1 MSISWSRQSAVTT
14 VQTMKMPEALA
25 EGLTPIFTLRAEDLS
40 EDELEKWTGKVEN
53 DEAILARLK
62 GAGAKVL
69 VGPRGSGKS
78 NYLRRAYFEL
88 RRQRKS
94 LVAYINFS
102 SHLALEP
109 LMLGN
114 PRALEYFRQWLVYKI
129 IVGVHAAEDN
139 GVALPSDLVELAGV
153 GRTFI
158 NTLQTRV
165 GVEPE
170 ETPLEVAPSELL
182 QLLER
187 WASELGR
194 RRCVLLMDDAAHAFM
209 PQQQREFFELFRA
222 LRSRNVACKAA
233 VYPGVTTYS
242 PFFNIGHEAEQIEVW
257 IEPDSAS
264 YLESMLAIFRARFGE
279 TIRKAIRPELVELA
293 AYASFGLPRNFITI
307 LEDVLDLGDAEDG
320 TIEIRSPTFPSM
332 REAIS
337 KNAEQVRQLF
347 QEVAEKLPRYR
358 NFVEVGND
366 VEAHVLSVIR
376 AVNNQRSRN
385 GAASRAVGVA
395 IGLPIPAEL
404 DRVIS
409 LLEYSGVVR
418 RTGVSSRGGRGQY
431 EKVQLHSSLLISE
444 NALGLGRNP
453 SADSI
458 RRSLRRRGADDFVRR
473 KAVAVFDTEMEERCK
488 LNLTPCFKCQ
498 TPRISDDAQFCFKC
512 GSPLTEQS
520 VYMDLLQSPIE
531 RLRLTPRK
539 LQRIAEHSSLR
550 KVQDVLLDDRNV
562 QLLGVP
568 YVGPVWAA
576 RIRTR
581 ADEFVSL

>member
-1 MSISWSRQSAVTT
+1 MSTT
-14 VQTMKMPEALA
+14 DVQA
-25 EGLTPIFTLRAEDLS
+25 EGLTPVFTLRAEDLS
-40 EDELEKWTGKVEN
+40 EDELERWTGKVHN

-88 RRQRKS
+88 LRTRKS

-102 SHLALEP
+102 NHLALEP

-129 IVGVHAAEDN
+129 IVGVHSAEQGRDDMP
-139 GVALPSDLVELAGV
+139 ADLEELAEK
-153 GRTFI
+153 GREFI
-158 NTLQTRV
+158 NALQTRV
-165 GVEPE
+165 GLEPE
-170 ETPLEVAPSELL
+170 AIPPELAPSELL
-182 QLLER
+182 ILLER
-187 WASELGR
+187 WAAELDRG
-194 RRCVLLMDDAAHAFM
+194 RCVLLMDDAAHAFM
-209 PQQQREFFELFRA
+209 PQQQREFFELFRS

-233 VYPGVTTYS
+233 VYPGVTSYS

-257 IEPDSAS
+257 IEPDSSS
-264 YLESMLAIFRARFGE
+264 YIDSMLAIFNARFGE
-279 TIRKAIRPELVELA
+279 KIRTTIRPELVELA

-307 LEDVLDLGDAEDG
+307 LEDVLDLGDSEDG
-320 TIEIRSPTFPSM
+320 AVEIKPPTFASM
-332 REAIS
+332 RAAIG

-366 VEAHVLSVIR
+366 VETHVLTVIR
-376 AVNNQRSRN
+376 SVNNQRARD
-385 GAASRAVGVA
+385 GADSRAVGVA
-395 IGLPIPAEL
+395 IGLPVPAEL

-431 EKVQLHSSLLISE
+431 SKVQLHSSLLISE

-458 RRSLRRRGADDFVRR
+458 RRGMQRRGADDFVRR
-473 KAVAVFDTEMEERCK
+473 KSEAVFDSEMSQRCK

-520 VYMDLLQSPIE
+520 VYIDLLQAPID
-531 RLRLTPRK
+531 RLHLTTRK
-539 LQRIAEHSSLR
+539 LERIEAHSSL
-550 KVQDVLLDDRNV
+550 KSVQDVLLDDRNQ
-562 QLLGVP
+562 QLLSVP
-568 YVGPVWAA
+568 YIGPVWAA

>member
-1 MSISWSRQSAVTT
+1 MAMATSET
-14 VQTMKMPEALA
+14 

-40 EDELEKWTGKVEN
+40 EEELAKWTGKVAN
-53 DEAILARLK
+53 DEAILAQLK

-78 NYLRRAYFEL
+78 NYLRRAYFDL
-88 RRQRKS
+88 RRQQRT

-102 SHLALEP
+102 SHMALEP

-129 IVGVHAAEDN
+129 IVGVRDGEGDRP
-139 GVALPSDLVELAGV
+139 GLPHDLVELADS

-158 NTLQTRV
+158 NVLQTRV
-165 GVEPE
+165 GIEPE
-170 ETPLEVAPSELL
+170 ETPPEVAPSELL
-182 QLLER
+182 VCLER
-187 WASELGR
+187 WTAELGR

-222 LRSRNVACKAA
+222 LRSRTVACKAA
-233 VYPGVTTYS
+233 VYPGVTSYS
-242 PFFNIGHEAEQIEVW
+242 PFFNIGHEAEEIEIW
-257 IEPDSAS
+257 IEPDSPS
-264 YLESMLAIFRARFGE
+264 FLDSMLAIFRARFDDR
-279 TIRKAIRPELVELA
+279 IREAVRQELFELA

-307 LEDVLDLGDAEDG
+307 LEDVLDLGDDEDG
-320 TIEIRSPTFPSM
+320 IVELKTPTFASM
-332 REAIS
+332 REAIA

-347 QEVAEKLPRYR
+347 QEVAQKLPRYR
-358 NFVEVGND
+358 NFVEVGNE
-366 VEAHVLSVIR
+366 VEGRVLSVIR
-376 AVNNQRSRN
+376 AVNNQRSKD
-385 GAASRAVGVA
+385 GAPSRAVGVA

-418 RTGVSSRGGRGQY
+418 RTGVSSRGGRGHY

-453 SADSI
+453 STISI
-458 RRSLRRRGADDFVRR
+458 RRGLKRRGADDFVRR
-473 KAVAVFDTEMEERCK
+473 KSTAIFDSHMEQQCK

-512 GSPLTEQS
+512 GAPLTEQS
-520 VYMDLLQSPIE
+520 VYMDLLQAPIE
-531 RLRLTPRK
+531 RLRLSPRK
-539 LQRIAEHSSLR
+539 LKRIAEHSSLR
-550 KVQDVLLDDRNV
+550 TVQDVLLDDRNT
-562 QLLGVP
+562 QLLRIP
-568 YVGPVWAA
+568 YIGPVWAA

>member
-1 MSISWSRQSAVTT
+1 MT
-14 VQTMKMPEALA
+14 QTEVLD
-25 EGLTPIFTLRAEDLS
+25 EGLAPIFTLRAEDLS
-40 EDELEKWTGKVEN
+40 EEELEKWTGKVEN
-53 DEAILARLK
+53 DDAILTRLK

-88 RRQRKS
+88 RRQRRCM
-94 LVAYINFS
+94 VAYINFS

-114 PRALEYFRQWLVYKI
+114 PRALEYFRQWLTYKI
-129 IVGVHAAEDN
+129 IVGVHAAEADEN
-139 GVALPSDLVELAGV
+139 ELPKDLVDLAAA

-158 NTLQTRV
+158 SALQTRV

-170 ETPLEVAPSELL
+170 ETPPEVAPSELL
-182 QLLER
+182 VLLER
-187 WASELGR
+187 WSKELGR
-194 RRCVLLMDDAAHAFM
+194 SRCVLLMDDAAHAFM

-233 VYPGVTTYS
+233 VYPGVTSYS

-257 IEPDSAS
+257 IEPDSAN
-264 YLESMLAIFRARFGE
+264 YIESMLAIFEARFDE
-279 TIRKAIRPELVELA
+279 RIREAIRPELVELA

-307 LEDVLDLGDAEDG
+307 LEEVLEVGDDEDG
-320 TIEIRSPTFPSM
+320 EIVIRTPTFASM
-332 REAIS
+332 RDAIS

-358 NFVEVGND
+358 NFVDVGND
-366 VEAHVLSVIR
+366 VEGRVLGVIR
-376 AVNNQRSRN
+376 SVNTKRARD

-395 IGLPIPAEL
+395 IGLPIPGEL

-453 SADSI
+453 STESI
-458 RRSLRRRGADDFVRR
+458 RRGLQRRGADDFVRR
-473 KAVAVFDTEMEERCK
+473 KSVAVFDPEMEERCK
-488 LNLTPCFKCQ
+488 LNLTPCFTCQ

-512 GSPLTEQS
+512 GAPLTEQS
-520 VYMDLLQSPIE
+520 VYMDLLQAPIE

-539 LQRIAEHSSLR
+539 LDRIEQHSALR
-550 KVQDVLLDDRNV
+550 TVQDVLLDDRNL

-568 YVGPVWAA
+568 YIGPVWAA